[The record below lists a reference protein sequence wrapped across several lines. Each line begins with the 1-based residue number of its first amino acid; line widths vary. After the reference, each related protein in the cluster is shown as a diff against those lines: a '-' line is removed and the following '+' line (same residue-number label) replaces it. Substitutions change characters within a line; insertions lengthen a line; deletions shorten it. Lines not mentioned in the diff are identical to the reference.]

1 MDFFHEIQIGQ
12 AGERAEGHSPV
23 HIAGNH
29 VQTMSANHPI
39 PPPYHDQIQGEG
51 YRRHMCAAT
60 QLRMWFHGLTLP
72 VFYRPPQVDT

>member
-12 AGERAEGHSPV
+12 AGERAEGQSPV

-29 VQTMSANHPI
+29 VQMMSANHPI

-51 YRRHMCAAT
+51 VRTSYVCCHAT
-60 QLRMWFHGLTLP
+60 PDVVPRPYPPCFLP
-72 VFYRPPQVDT
+72 ASSG